1 MQECGSRL
9 ALMTWLNAD
18 CLEGFAG
25 LLRIVNAELCMDSH
39 DLNRIA
45 TGRNSQY
52 WRSLGSVMRLHE
64 NHYIKRAGVAGIRAR
79 ASWLIVVILVTI

>member
-9 ALMTWLNAD
+9 ALMAWLNAD

-25 LLRIVNAELCMDSH
+25 LMGIVSAELCMDSH

-52 WRSLGSVMRLHE
+52 WRSLGPVIRLHE

-79 ASWLIVVILVTI
+79 AQVFTLRFEAP